1 MDVEDHEIVTLYW
14 GRDPRALLESQRQY
28 GGYCYRI
35 AWNVLE
41 NQEDSDE
48 CVNDTWLRAW
58 NAMPPQR
65 PSRLSLF
72 LGRITRNLALD
83 RWREKRAERRGGG
96 RVSLALEELSECVT
110 KGDSTSEQVEAHQLT
125 EAIGHFLETLPREDR
140 QLFLGRYW
148 YCRTIGELG
157 IVFSLKE
164 NAVKTRL
171 FRIRGKLRE
180 FLEKEGIAV

>member
-1 MDVEDHEIVTLYW
+1 M
-14 GRDPRALLESQRQY
+14 
-28 GGYCYRI
+28 
-35 AWNVLE
+35 
-41 NQEDSDE
+41 
-48 CVNDTWLRAW
+48 
-58 NAMPPQR
+58 
-65 PSRLSLF
+65 
-72 LGRITRNLALD
+72 
-83 RWREKRAERRGGG
+83 
-96 RVSLALEELSECVT
+96 
-110 KGDSTSEQVEAHQLT
+110 T